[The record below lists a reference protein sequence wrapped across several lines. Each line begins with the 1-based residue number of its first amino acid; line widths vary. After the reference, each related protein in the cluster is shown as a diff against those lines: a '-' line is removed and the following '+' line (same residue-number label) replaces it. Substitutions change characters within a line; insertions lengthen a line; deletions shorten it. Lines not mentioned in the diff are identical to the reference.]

1 MGCRSSKVGQ
11 VPSVEDKPGT
21 VTEITATKA
30 DAAGESVASAEESR
44 PAQPIVGAIVHNA
57 DSPNEGDL
65 DLSQQHGQ
73 GKAVGGE
80 TTVDES
86 GLVMRTPRRPS
97 HHNLHAAAKSGD
109 LSLVKDLLL
118 MTFSASKPGTVDSAL
133 NEERSATDSTTLPG
147 NPSGVDIDEVG
158 MWGNTPLLV
167 ATQYGNA
174 EIALVLIK
182 NGADVRA
189 SNERGATSLLYACVE
204 NTSDVALV
212 LLDKGADIDPPV
224 AAVHHSGV
232 QGGRTVKL
240 TPLVAAAVAGHTD
253 IVRILVD
260 SGAMVD
266 RRIVENPST
275 SGGSKVLSREREP
288 IGDACCEDGVTEGMS
303 ALTAAARYGHT
314 ETVLLLVDNGA
325 NLLARVR
332 NTSISRCRRTSSN
345 HFWGGEKRKVDANAK

>member
-11 VPSVEDKPGT
+11 VPSVEDKPGS

-30 DAAGESVASAEESR
+30 DAKGESIASAEESR
-44 PAQPIVGAIVHNA
+44 PAQPISIVHTT
-57 DSPNEGDL
+57 DSPKGSDL
-65 DLSQQHGQ
+65 DFSHQNGE
-73 GKAVGGE
+73 GEAAGGE
-80 TTVDES
+80 TMVDES

-97 HHNLHAAAKSGD
+97 QHSLHAAAKSGD
-109 LSLVKDLLL
+109 LLLVKDLLS
-118 MTFSASKPGTVDSAL
+118 MTCSASRPGTVDSTL
-133 NEERSATDSTTLPG
+133 DEGRGPTGSTALPG
-147 NPSGVDIDEVG
+147 NPSGVDIDEMG

-174 EIALVLIK
+174 EIALALVE

-189 SNERGATSLLYACVE
+189 LNERGATPLLYACVE
-204 NTSDVALV
+204 GTSDVALA
-212 LLDKGADIDPPV
+212 LLDKGADVDPPV

-240 TPLVAAAVAGHTD
+240 TPLISAAVAGHID
-253 IVRILVD
+253 IVRMLMD

-266 RRIVENPST
+266 RKIVGNPIT
-275 SGGSKVLSREREP
+275 SCGSKGLGREGESS
-288 IGDACCEDGVTEGMS
+288 GDACCEDGVTEGMS

-332 NTSISRCRRTSSN
+332 NTDFTLWAQ
-345 HFWGGEKRKVDANAK
+345 F